1 MLTELHIE
9 NFAIIEKL
17 DVAFKPGLITFT
29 GETGAGKS
37 IIIDAVET
45 LLGGRADVLQVRTG
59 AERASVE
66 AVFTFPE
73 ASKELLLAILEREGL
88 LDETEHMTLSREVR
102 VSGRNI
108 ARINGRNVSATLLR
122 ELGEYL
128 VDVHGQSEHLS
139 LLRVSQH
146 LGLLDR
152 YGSTV
157 PLGNISGPAVAQQ
170 PESILTN
177 SPLPGLLD
185 TYQKI
190 YQRLL
195 SVQDELANLRQVER
209 DVAHQIDMLG
219 FQIKEIEGAHLN
231 PGEEEVLREERNRLV
246 NAEALNSL
254 VQQALLSLDE
264 STPETPAITDLL
276 GNVTDALDGLS
287 RLDPSQAPLNEQVKI
302 LFENLT
308 ELARNLRL
316 YLENIEFNPRRLDQ
330 VEERLTLIQSLKRK
344 YGDSI
349 PEILEF
355 LGKAKSG
362 LEMIAHSTERLQE
375 LEVEEVSLLN
385 QLGKEGHRLSQYR
398 REAARQ
404 LEHSIETELSELHM
418 SGAHF
423 KVDFQ
428 QQSDPE
434 GASLPDG
441 RRVVY
446 HPYGLEKV
454 EFLIAPNPGEGFKP
468 LAKIASGGETSRLML
483 ALKNVLVQADHI
495 PTLIFD
501 EIDQGIGGRIGAVV
515 GQKLWRLGRRH
526 QVLCV
531 THLPQLA
538 AYGEFHFHVEK
549 EVEKGRT
556 LTQVRA
562 LEDQERLIELAQ
574 MLGGISEGT
583 LQSASELLQA
593 ARDSTDNKEDFS
605 SSLKNG

>member
-17 DVAFKPGLITFT
+17 DVIFKPGLITFT

-45 LLGGRADVLQVRTG
+45 LLGGRADALQVRAG
-59 AERASVE
+59 AERANVE
-66 AVFTFPE
+66 AMFTFPE
-73 ASKELLLAILEREGL
+73 ASREPLRAILEREGL
-88 LDETEHMTLSREVR
+88 LDETDYMMLGREVR
-102 VSGRNI
+102 LTGRNI
-108 ARINGRNVSATLLR
+108 ARINGRNVNATLLR

-139 LLRVSQH
+139 LLRVNQH

-157 PLGNISGPAVAQQ
+157 PIGSTLPPGST
-170 PESILTN
+170 LLH
-177 SPLPGLLD
+177 SPLPDLLN

-190 YQRLL
+190 YQRMQT
-195 SVQDELANLRQVER
+195 VQNELADLHQAEQDATR
-209 DVAHQIDMLG
+209 QIDKLTY
-219 FQIKEIEGAHLN
+219 QIKEIENAHLN
-231 PGEEEVLREERNRLV
+231 PGEEEALRDERNRLT
-246 NAEALNSL
+246 NAEALTSL

-264 STPETPAITDLL
+264 GTPESPAITDLL
-276 GNVTDALDGLS
+276 GNVTDALDGLA
-287 RLDPSQAPLNEQVKI
+287 RLDPSKTPLNEQVQI
-302 LFENLT
+302 LFENLND
-308 ELARNLRL
+308 LSRNLRL
-316 YLENIEFNPRRLDQ
+316 YLENIESNPRRLDQ

-344 YGDSI
+344 YGETI
-349 PEILEF
+349 PEILDF
-355 LGKAKSG
+355 SIKAKKT
-362 LEMIAHSTERLQE
+362 LETITHSVGRLQE
-375 LEVEEVSLLN
+375 LEAEQSNLLL
-385 QLGKEGHRLSQYR
+385 QLGEVGHSLSQCR
-398 REAARQ
+398 HEAAGE
-404 LEHSIETELSELHM
+404 LEHAVEAELNDLNM

-428 QQSDPE
+428 QQSDPS

-441 RRVVY
+441 QRVVY
-446 HPYGLEKV
+446 HPYGLEKI

-515 GQKLWRLGRRH
+515 GQKLWQLGRRH

-538 AYGEFHFHVEK
+538 AFGELHFHVEK
-549 EVEKGRT
+549 EVKKGRT

-562 LEDQERLIELAQ
+562 LDDQERLIELAQ

-583 LQSASELLQA
+583 LQSASELLQV
-593 ARDSTDNKEDFS
+593 ARDRI
-605 SSLKNG
+605 G